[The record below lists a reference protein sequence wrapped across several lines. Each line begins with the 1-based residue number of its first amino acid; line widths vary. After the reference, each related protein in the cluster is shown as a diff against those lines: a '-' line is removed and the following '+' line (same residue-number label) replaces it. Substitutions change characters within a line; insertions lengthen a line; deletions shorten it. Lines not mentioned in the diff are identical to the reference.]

1 MSLELPSTLLP
12 YRIDSL
18 ELLAVIGALLTL
30 HGLEALDKQGRITPL
45 GRKMAQLPLE
55 PVYARVLLASFA
67 EGCPREIID
76 LVSLLGSKDQLIIN
90 TASTREQAN
99 AARQKFI
106 HRTGDHMML
115 LNILRAYEELDSKD
129 ERKAWC
135 MDNFVSFKAM
145 QSVLDARKQLRER
158 VERLGL
164 GDWEE
169 SVGDDAEPVLN
180 ALVGGLFANTALLQ
194 EDGSYRHT
202 LTKQVGRPDHHFS
215 FRLLSADT
223 SIHLSQNVAIH
234 PSSTLHNKKAPAIVY
249 DELVLTTKTYARGVS
264 SVPPKAIRQKVSRAL
279 SSRLNT
285 AAEADLGGAQAPSV
299 FNSSRPLAGE
309 E

>member
-1 MSLELPSTLLP
+1 
-12 YRIDSL
+12 
-18 ELLAVIGALLTL
+18 
-30 HGLEALDKQGRITPL
+30 
-45 GRKMAQLPLE
+45 MAQLPLE

-76 LVSLLGSKDQLIIN
+76 LVSLLGSRDQLIIN

-99 AARQKFI
+99 AARQKFV

-115 LNILRAYEELDSKD
+115 LNILRAYEELDGKD

-135 MDNFVSFKAM
+135 MDNFVSFKAI

-180 ALVGGLFANTALLQ
+180 ALVGGLFAKTALLQ

-202 LTKQVGRPDHHFS
+202 LTKQVGLLCSEVRLSLLNLANTSQPPFRTSRSTRP
-215 FRLLSADT
+215 RRCT
-223 SIHLSQNVAIH
+223 TKRRRR
-234 PSSTLHNKKAPAIVY
+234 SST
-249 DELVLTTKTYARGVS
+249 TS
-264 SVPPKAIRQKVSRAL
+264 SS
-279 SSRLNT
+279 
-285 AAEADLGGAQAPSV
+285 
-299 FNSSRPLAGE
+299 
-309 E
+309 

>member
-1 MSLELPSTLLP
+1 M
-12 YRIDSL
+12 
-18 ELLAVIGALLTL
+18 TL

-76 LVSLLGSKDQLIIN
+76 LVSLLGSRDQLIIN

-99 AARQKFI
+99 AARQKFVQ
-106 HRTGDHMML
+106 RTGDHMML
-115 LNILRAYEELDSKD
+115 LNILRAYEELDGKD

-135 MDNFVSFKAM
+135 MDNFVSFKAI

-202 LTKQVGRPDHHFS
+202 LTKQVGLPGPPTAAFACRP
-215 FRLLSADT
+215 LTPT
-223 SIHLSQNVAIH
+223 SQPPFQNVAIH

-264 SVPPKAIRQKVSRAL
+264 SVPPKAIRQKVTHPHAPPLTYSR
-279 SSRLNT
+279 R
-285 AAEADLGGAQAPSV
+285 D
-299 FNSSRPLAGE
+299 
-309 E
+309 